1 MQMRIYHTNDIHGN
15 LEFLRRVQAWL
26 ALNRGE
32 NDFFFD
38 SGDYM
43 DLKSIVVQA
52 DRGESAMKLM
62 AVCGLDAMT
71 VGNNEIDLGSEA
83 LERLTAFPLIG
94 TNIVHNDATAIP
106 GLPGSRILERC
117 GKRFLILGL
126 SPYYKPPMVAGGYNV
141 FFEMGNLHTI
151 EPVAAARAELDRQR
165 GKYDFCIALSHSGN
179 PVDLMIC
186 RQLPEVDFWLEGHCH
201 SIITE
206 KRFTQS
212 GMGETLGE
220 LTLEIDETGIS
231 CIASRQIEL
240 PDAETESFS
249 ALVRQTQERAD
260 AILSSELE
268 TVGELAFDP
277 LKESP
282 LTNFLC
288 DSLRK
293 HFGGDLALMHS
304 GISEKAL
311 TRPVSR
317 RSLIET
323 FPSKLNPT
331 IYRLSGQ
338 KILEAVRLSLDEDH
352 IRQSGKGAGFRGH
365 ILGCLGFSCN
375 VTLCREPFGMCID
388 GIPVEPEKLYTV
400 VTDDYLQRGTGYPSL
415 AVPDDQAKFDKWFIR
430 DLVQHSL
437 MDAELFRTA
446 AIPRERG
453 NEHGI

>member
-26 ALNRGE
+26 ALNRVE
-32 NDFFFD
+32 NDFYFD

-62 AVCGLDAMT
+62 AACGLDAMT

-106 GLPGSRILERC
+106 GLPESRILERC

-126 SPYYKPPMVAGGYNV
+126 SPYYKHPMVAGGYNV

-151 EPVAAARAELDRQR
+151 EPVAAARAELERQK
-165 GKYDFCIALSHSGN
+165 GKYDFCIALSHSGKL
-179 PVDLMIC
+179 VDSVIC
-186 RQLPEVDFWLEGHCH
+186 QQLPEVDLWLEGHCH

-311 TRPVSR
+311 TRIPQEPHRDLPLQAEPHHLPPFRAENPGGGKAVAGRRPYPAVRQGRGLPGAYPGLSGLQLQCDALPGALRNVHRRHSR
-317 RSLIET
+317 GAGEALHRGHR
-323 FPSKLNPT
+323 
-331 IYRLSGQ
+331 RLSAAGHG
-338 KILEAVRLSLDEDH
+338 LSVA
-352 IRQSGKGAGFRGH
+352 GGAG
-365 ILGCLGFSCN
+365 
-375 VTLCREPFGMCID
+375 
-388 GIPVEPEKLYTV
+388 
-400 VTDDYLQRGTGYPSL
+400 
-415 AVPDDQAKFDKWFIR
+415 
-430 DLVQHSL
+430 
-437 MDAELFRTA
+437 
-446 AIPRERG
+446 
-453 NEHGI
+453 